1 VSCGAGLAPEVR
13 CASCNSLNTL
23 GNSFCAQCGS
33 ALAGASWAGQG
44 PGAGGVVSDGV
55 WERGPDEFV
64 RRVDPEDARKLL
76 GNRSVRV
83 PPGSVGVVVVDGAVE
98 RVLPAGERTTLN
110 LFERVGD
117 FFLGRSGRSA
127 FYLVDQRPIPIPFV
141 VQARPAASGRA
152 VSTQVLASFTL
163 PRDKVALGTFLSN
176 VLGTRES
183 FGAADLHALL
193 RPEVVRVA
201 QETLERLA
209 LADDV
214 AYGEA
219 EARLRE
225 RLAAII
231 GPRFG
236 LTIDVSLAP
245 LTTIA
250 SLDFHLGR
258 ASAPRVRKC
267 VACQHELPAS
277 LGFCDACGAKQP
289 AVIDSIGAQG
299 ALSSATPLFT
309 ADGQQVELDLVVRV
323 HGQHEDFAAESI
335 APALIAA
342 AAQHLRRVGY
352 AALASEAGLAALE
365 AALQPG
371 AKVALQA
378 YGLTL
383 VTLSALDLKTKTGQ
397 WLLSARA
404 DLERAKADVAVG
416 HEWAEQRGSEL
427 DLEQLTVQLVLRQ
440 QATARAQKLSEREA
454 DVADREA
461 RVALDDRVAAVERS
475 GVARGAE
482 LDRVKSEARRDGE
495 VRSRDA
501 RIEDERLVHAAAL
514 EREAA
519 RRELDNT
526 TKDRDEARQIEK
538 LRAMAA
544 LEREGA
550 AAEHAEVL
558 ERRRQIEGLAPD
570 AMIAIQAA
578 ELAQAEGG
586 GAAWAQALA
595 ARTAGEAER
604 RHAGELREV
613 FGQAMDAMAK
623 VASSRAEAGVVG
635 QSGPVVTVG
644 RVVDRVVG
652 RGVDRAG
659 EAELVACTSCG
670 KSLRAGSKFCGACG
684 AAQ

>member
-1 VSCGAGLAPEVR
+1 
-13 CASCNSLNTL
+13 
-23 GNSFCAQCGS
+23 
-33 ALAGASWAGQG
+33 
-44 PGAGGVVSDGV
+44 V

-98 RVLPAGERTTLN
+98 RVMPAGERTTLN

-117 FFLGRSGRSA
+117 FFRGRSGRSA

-176 VLGTRES
+176 VLGARES

-209 LADDV
+209 LSDDA

-225 RLAAII
+225 RLAAVI

-258 ASAPRVRKC
+258 APAPRVRQC
-267 VACQHELPAS
+267 VACKHELPAS

-289 AVIDSIGAQG
+289 VVVDVANE
-299 ALSSATPLFT
+299 ALGSATPLFT

-323 HGQHEDFAAESI
+323 QGQHEDFAAESI
-335 APALIAA
+335 APALVAA

-352 AALASEAGLAALE
+352 AVLASEAGLAALE

-378 YGLTL
+378 HGLTL
-383 VTLSALDLKTKTGQ
+383 VTLNAIDLKTKTGQ

-454 DVADREA
+454 DVSDREA
-461 RVALDDRVAAVERS
+461 RVELDDRVAAVERS
-475 GVARGAE
+475 GVARQAE
-482 LDRVKSEARRDGE
+482 LDRVKGEARRDGE

-519 RRELDNT
+519 RRELDNA

-558 ERRRQIEGLAPD
+558 EKRRQIEGLAPD

-578 ELAQAEGG
+578 ELAQAAGG
-586 GAAWAQALA
+586 GAAWAEALA
-595 ARTAGEAER
+595 ARASGEAER

-613 FGQAMDAMAK
+613 FGHAMDAMAK
-623 VASSRAEAGVVG
+623 VASSRAEPGVAG

-644 RVVDRVVG
+644 GVGGRVGDQG
-652 RGVDRAG
+652 A
-659 EAELVACTSCG
+659 ALVACKSCG
-670 KSLRAGSKFCGACG
+670 VSLRAGSKFCGACG
-684 AAQ
+684 AGQ